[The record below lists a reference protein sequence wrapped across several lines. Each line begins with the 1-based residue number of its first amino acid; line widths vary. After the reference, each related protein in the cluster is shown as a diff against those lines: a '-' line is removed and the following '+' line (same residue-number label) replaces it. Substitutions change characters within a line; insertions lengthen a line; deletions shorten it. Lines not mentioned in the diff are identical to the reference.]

1 MSRGGWRTVVQIAI
15 GALLFWTAVLGIF
28 FPFDPLSL
36 RPGQWVD
43 MAFPELDA
51 PMEFKLREQLVTT
64 LPRGTRVLSDSAY
77 LHAAVHDFGIDVVP
91 VWSPEVRFIFSAPA
105 EEAERR
111 LAALN
116 IACIVAYPRGENG
129 VYLAS
134 ASPLYASLAQRWR
147 VVAQSAGTLY
157 VLAPKER

>member
-1 MSRGGWRTVVQIAI
+1 
-15 GALLFWTAVLGIF
+15 
-28 FPFDPLSL
+28 
-36 RPGQWVD
+36 
-43 MAFPELDA
+43 
-51 PMEFKLREQLVTT
+51 LVTT

-77 LHAAVHDFGIDVVP
+77 LHAAVHDFGIEVVP
-91 VWSPEVRFIFSAPA
+91 VWSPEVGFLFSAPA

-111 LAALN
+111 LAELN
-116 IACIVAYPRGENG
+116 IGRIVAYPRSENG

-134 ASPLYASLAQRWR
+134 ASPLYGSLAQRWR